1 MLEVS
6 AMASK
11 IGAIM
16 ATILYAFTL
25 LGQVDRLVINHL
37 GETFASKAD
46 VQLVKEDVAGVSRKI
61 DTVLARVVENG
72 RQ

>member
-1 MLEVS
+1 MLDIS

-46 VQLVKEDVAGVSRKI
+46 MQVITDNVAVVSHKL
-61 DTVLARVVENG
+61 DTVLERVVENG